1 MWDERYGQPGYFF
14 GTEPNAFLA
23 AHADLLSPGMRVL
36 SVADGEGRNG
46 VWMAERGL
54 EVTAIDASAV
64 AIEKSKRLAA
74 ERGVSLAHVHADIA
88 TWEWPSSAYDVAVAI
103 FVQFANPTL
112 RAQLFKAM
120 KRALLPGGI
129 LLLQGY
135 RPEQIGY
142 GTGGPPNPDH
152 LYTRSLLE
160 AAFSDFEIIHLAE
173 HDSEIHE
180 GKGHSGLSALIDLV
194 ARKPA

>member
-74 ERGVSLAHVHADIA
+74 DRGVSLAHVHADLA
-88 TWEWPSSAYDVAVAI
+88 AWEWPSSAYHVVVAI

-152 LYTRSLLE
+152 LYTRALLE

-173 HDSEIHE
+173 HDSEIQE